1 MTTDRSRSYRSH
13 GGGFTLVEA
22 TLALV
27 LLGMAAAGVLL
38 PFVGG
43 VSVQTEGLH
52 RTLAAKL
59 ANDLIEQVVAT
70 PYDSIVATYN
80 YTESQGQLKDASGTI
95 FTDPMYAEFSRSVT
109 SEYVYVNE
117 QGDEQPPCFFILATV
132 RVYYRG
138 AEIATVNRL
147 ISE

>member
-1 MTTDRSRSYRSH
+1 M
-13 GGGFTLVEA
+13 VEA

-43 VSVQTEGLH
+43 ISVQTEGMH

-59 ANDLIEQVVAT
+59 ANDLLEQIVAT

-80 YTESQGQLKDASGTI
+80 YAEPQGQLKDASGTI
-95 FTDPMYAEFSRSVT
+95 FTDPMYADFSRNVT
-109 SEYVYVNE
+109 CVNVYVE
-117 QGDEQPPCFFILATV
+117 QQGDEEPPCFFIFATV
-132 RVYYRG
+132 QVYYKG
-138 AEIATVNRL
+138 AQIATVNRL
-147 ISE
+147 ISEG